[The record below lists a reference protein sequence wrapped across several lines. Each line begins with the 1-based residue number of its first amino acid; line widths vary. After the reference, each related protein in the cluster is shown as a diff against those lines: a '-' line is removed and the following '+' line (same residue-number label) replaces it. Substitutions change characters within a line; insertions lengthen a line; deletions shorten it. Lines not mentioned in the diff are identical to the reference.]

1 MKRQCFIARRGGQA
15 CTRVPW
21 HVGTTREGRCGWS
34 AREKG
39 KLRLNDRVRE
49 VRRDQSMQGLDGYFK
64 SVYFLRRAVSNHGRV
79 EVRK

>member
-21 HVGTTREGRCGWS
+21 HVGRTREGCCAWS

-39 KLRLNDRVRE
+39 KLRLNDSVRE
-49 VRRDQSMQGLDGYFK
+49 VRRDQNMQGLDGYFK
-64 SVYFLRRAVSNHGRV
+64 SVYFLETKSSEQPRQG
-79 EVRK
+79 

>member
-1 MKRQCFIARRGGQA
+1 MKGQCFIACRGGQA

-21 HVGTTREGRCGWS
+21 HVGRTREGCCAWS

-39 KLRLNDRVRE
+39 KLRLNDSIRE
-49 VRRDQSMQGLDGYFK
+49 VRRDQNMQGLDGYFK
-64 SVYFLRRAVSNHGRV
+64 SVYFLLRAVSSHGRV